1 MMSEEDSKALEAAAL
16 YAENA
21 TFATIAEKLEV
32 SKSHAQVLTRRG
44 LDLALK
50 GMNKSNSIEVIH
62 ENPGIPS
69 GLENPKPIPV
79 DFLSDP
85 LIQDLQMSRPSTYT
99 LESAP
104 ILRQTQYTP
113 KQIMI
118 YNIWQRYGFI
128 GTLSDFVQDCMN
140 YLYDNV
146 KPVDRGNL

>member
-1 MMSEEDSKALEAAAL
+1 MSEEDSKALKAAQL
-16 YAENA
+16 YSEDN
-21 TFATIAEKLEV
+21 TFGQIGEELGI
-32 SKSHAQVLTRRG
+32 SKSHAQVLVRRG
-44 LDLALK
+44 INLLK
-50 GMNKSNSIEVIH
+50 SEKRVPREVIP
-62 ENPGIPS
+62 ENPS
-69 GLENPKPIPV
+69 HTGLENPTQLPLPG
-79 DFLSDP
+79 DFLTDP